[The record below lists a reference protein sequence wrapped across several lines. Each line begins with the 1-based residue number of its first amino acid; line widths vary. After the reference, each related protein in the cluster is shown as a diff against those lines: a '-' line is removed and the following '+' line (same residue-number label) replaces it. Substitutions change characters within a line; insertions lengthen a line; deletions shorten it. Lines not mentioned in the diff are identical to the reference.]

1 MTTST
6 PDYVAMGQAWL
17 ASHAKLLI
25 ALVAVV
31 AVIIGAIWLLR
42 RIIDALN
49 PKRESDVWRALKAWK
64 RAADAAR
71 DVTLPRELRT
81 CGNARV
87 EERLWGRV
95 RGLTSTSTHHV
106 VILQPE
112 RGFLRWIERRVV
124 LVANHLIPDA
134 RLDVLNVRALG
145 LSEHEGAWWP
155 DDDLGNETTREAW
168 RNVLEQDAGEKIT
181 TAELQVRIHQ
191 WYMRVVE
198 LSVAVARGLTAMD
211 DATSN
216 IEVAMKRDLTTDE
229 APLDSLPD
237 AALGAAGV
245 SQHAP

>member
-1 MTTST
+1 MTTT
-6 PDYVAMGQAWL
+6 TTADYVGMAQAWIV
-17 ASHAKLLI
+17 AHARLLI
-25 ALVAVV
+25 SLLAVV
-31 AVIIGAIWLLR
+31 ALVIGAIWLLR
-42 RIIDALN
+42 KVFEALN

-64 RAADAAR
+64 RAAHAAR

-81 CGNARV
+81 SGNARV

-95 RGLTSTSTHHV
+95 RGLTNTSTHHV
-106 VILQPE
+106 IVLQPE

-124 LVANHLIPDA
+124 LVANHLVPDA

-145 LSEHEGAWWP
+145 LSEHDGVWWP
-155 DDDLGNETTREAW
+155 DDDLGNEATREAW
-168 RNVLEQDAGEKIT
+168 RRLLEEDAGERIT
-181 TAELQVRIHQ
+181 TAALQVRIHQ

-216 IEVAMKRDLTTDE
+216 IEVAMKRDLARDE
-229 APLDSLPD
+229 PLGIPPD
-237 AALGAAGV
+237 AMTGSEV